1 MPKLS
6 KEEKLKLVRR
16 YIGGHCVPTPEGY
29 RSRTAFKASLL
40 AWAKRYRM
48 YGEKGLE
55 RKAKTAAGALDKAEA
70 VRRCLS
76 DKEKLKVLR
85 EEYEYLRT
93 ENAVLK
99 KLRAL
104 GERKEAARKKRR

>member
-1 MPKLS
+1 MPKLP

-16 YIGGHCVPTPEGY
+16 YIGGHYVPTPEGY

-70 VRRCLS
+70 VRRRLS
-76 DKEKLKVLR
+76 GERNRDLAAEYASLR
-85 EEYEYLRT
+85 ERSRT
-93 ENAVLK
+93 GAVPIHNPG
-99 KLRAL
+99 RTW
-104 GERKEAARKKRR
+104 

>member
-16 YIGGHCVPTPEGY
+16 YIGGHYVPTPEGY

-76 DKEKLKVLR
+76 GNGLELVPCLFTIRDGHGKVHR
-85 EEYEYLRT
+85 
-93 ENAVLK
+93 
-99 KLRAL
+99 
-104 GERKEAARKKRR
+104 

>member
-16 YIGGHCVPTPEGY
+16 HIGGHCVPTPEGY

-48 YGEKGLE
+48 YG
-55 RKAKTAAGALDKAEA
+55 
-70 VRRCLS
+70 
-76 DKEKLKVLR
+76 
-85 EEYEYLRT
+85 
-93 ENAVLK
+93 
-99 KLRAL
+99 
-104 GERKEAARKKRR
+104 GERAGTEGEDGSRSLGQGRGCPALPLRREKQGPGR

>member
-29 RSRTAFKASLL
+29 RSRTAFKAPLL

-55 RKAKTAAGALDKAEA
+55 RKAKTAAGALDTAEA

-76 DKEKLKVLR
+76 GERNRDLSTASLR
-85 EEYEYLRT
+85 EWSRT
-93 ENAVLK
+93 GAVPIHNPG
-99 KLRAL
+99 RTW
-104 GERKEAARKKRR
+104 